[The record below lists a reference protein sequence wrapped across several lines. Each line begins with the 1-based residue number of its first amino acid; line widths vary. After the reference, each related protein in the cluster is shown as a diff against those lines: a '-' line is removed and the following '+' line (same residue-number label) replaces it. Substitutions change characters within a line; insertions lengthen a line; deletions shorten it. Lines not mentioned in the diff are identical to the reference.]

1 MQLRNVFWIIN
12 PNLWTCV
19 QYKGATSQY
28 NPRLWILYKTT
39 SSDSEHYSSRLD
51 FLPTR
56 GVPLLRQM
64 VLAWWETAQ
73 WDKVEG
79 QTRPAGDSDEE
90 QSSVSTLLCTHNP
103 FFCVLVA
110 CGFPKSTSRSLGR
123 EQHRVL
129 QQPQLLQAWSEA
141 DRVRDR
147 ENIDPCTHLAS
158 RGNPM
163 TRKKSI

>member
-12 PNLWTCV
+12 PNLWTV

-28 NPRLWILYKTT
+28 NPCLWILYKTT

-51 FLPTR
+51 FLPMR

-64 VLAWWETAQ
+64 VLALWETAQ
-73 WDKVEG
+73 RDKVEG

-103 FFCVLVA
+103 FFVHVA
-110 CGFPKSTSRSLGR
+110 CGFPKSISRSPGR

-147 ENIDPCTHLAS
+147 ENINPCTHLAS